1 MSEVL
6 SLNRAA
12 LRASIRAN
20 PVVIDILHQVLDAAR
35 HERIMAA
42 AIVLVRPDATIR
54 SCVSAPH
61 GGGHHIV
68 AACKYLKQDVIAQ
81 TDN

>member
-1 MSEVL
+1 MSETV
-6 SLNRAA
+6 LNRAS

-35 HERIMAA
+35 HGKIMAA
-42 AIVLVRPDATIR
+42 AIVLVRPDATIH
-54 SCVSAPH
+54 SCVSAPR

-68 AACKYLKQDVIAQ
+68 AACKYLKQDIIAE

>member
-1 MSEVL
+1 MSETV
-6 SLNRAA
+6 LNRAS

-35 HERIMAA
+35 HGKIMAA
-42 AIVLVRPDATIR
+42 AIVLVRPDATIH
-54 SCVSAPH
+54 SCVSAPR
-61 GGGHHIV
+61 GGGHHLV
-68 AACKYLKQDVIAQ
+68 AACKYLKQDIIAE

>member
-1 MSEVL
+1 MSGTV
-6 SLNRAA
+6 LNRAS

-35 HERIMAA
+35 HGKIMAA
-42 AIVLVRPDATIR
+42 AIVLVRPDATIH
-54 SCVSAPH
+54 SCVSAPR
-61 GGGHHIV
+61 GGGHHLV
-68 AACKYLKQDVIAQ
+68 AACKYLKQDIIAE